1 MSSFFC
7 QTNCCADRIRKV
19 PSPIR
24 FAIPQAAHSRAVRC
38 PLPGKCPPQAGGRL
52 PGVSRKPPCPLT
64 RTPRTMKA
72 LGPLRAAHS
81 CDPTC
86 IRNPA
91 CRPSCSYR
99 LASPKQRRSGL
110 QAARSAS
117 ALRPGFH
124 SKKGTARGEAVLIFA
139 AGGPPISIPYLHSDR
154 PGIFLQP
161 GGFLLRQMGSDLLIH
176 LFVVGV

>member
-72 LGPLRAAHS
+72 LRPLRAAHS

-91 CRPSCSYR
+91 CRAFTAKKGPPAAKQSCS
-99 LASPKQRRSGL
+99 SPRAVPRFLFPIYIQIALVYSFS
-110 QAARSAS
+110 QAASSSVRWGA
-117 ALRPGFH
+117 
-124 SKKGTARGEAVLIFA
+124 IF
-139 AGGPPISIPYLHSDR
+139 SYTSLW
-154 PGIFLQP
+154 
-161 GGFLLRQMGSDLLIH
+161 
-176 LFVVGV
+176 